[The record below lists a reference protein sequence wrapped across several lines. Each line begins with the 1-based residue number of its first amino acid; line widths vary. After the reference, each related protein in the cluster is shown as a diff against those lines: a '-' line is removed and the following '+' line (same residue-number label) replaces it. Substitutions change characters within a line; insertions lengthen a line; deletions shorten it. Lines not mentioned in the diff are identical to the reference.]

1 MLYFPP
7 IKASFLKESL
17 KIFTIKQIIFLVG
30 AVAAKQG
37 IPIAIKQSF
46 ICSGTLVGCFNC
58 QQSEPTS

>member
-37 IPIAIKQSF
+37 IPIAIKQTD
-46 ICSGTLVGCFNC
+46 IGNRDNC
-58 QQSEPTS
+58 DQTAAVK